1 MDTVRRNLLWIR
13 DSYCRLVFTAMV
25 IVGLPAYAGG
35 ETIVEIRPRVLEAPV
50 PCVVEGVVANPASA
64 SGESQ
69 SGFFLEDDTGGILV
83 WTDEKAAMGDRVV
96 AQGRCYLAESTRLEM
111 SAGRVDI
118 RAGEPVVLKPRRLFP
133 EEARKADWQNTLAE
147 VDGIVSEV
155 VRHEDEEFI
164 WLRGPVP
171 FRAAYRTA
179 YRGKSVSHLEP
190 GMRVILRG
198 ILVPQSDSK
207 ETPRPHELVLR
218 SDDDLVPVDAHSG
231 GSRQIIYLFLSLA
244 VLAGFWI
251 VSLRKAVQDRTKA
264 LKEALRRAE
273 ESSRM
278 KSSFVANMSHEI
290 RTPLNAIIGF
300 SDLLLDGAQGEEK
313 RLLDTIRV
321 SASSLLGVI
330 NDVLDFSKIE
340 SGKLD
345 LLLEPASP
353 LVVVEQALD
362 IVAPA
367 AVQKGLDI
375 GFLAE
380 NEIPAMVLTD
390 ASRLRQV
397 LINLLSNAVK
407 FTDSGHVGVVVRA
420 DMEESGAVRMS
431 FSVRDTGIGI
441 PGEQLSKLFQPFQ
454 QLDSSARRRHGGTGL
469 GLVISRH
476 LIRMLSGDLVVGSTP
491 GKGSVFTASM
501 VCSIAP
507 GTPVKFELPAGATF
521 ALSID
526 RTWTRGIVESLLQA
540 AGATMVEPDK
550 ASIRIA
556 DRPAAEAEQRA
567 GQRWI
572 ELSPQLRLQAV
583 RGGESIV
590 SIPLKPAVLFEAILK
605 TPGSAATVATAA
617 VVKPP
622 SQLRILVADDNAVN
636 VKVVTSLLSR
646 LGHRSEVAT
655 NGKEVLAAMD
665 KQPFDLVFLDIQM
678 PEMDGLEAARR
689 IRGQEH
695 LRERP
700 WLVALTA
707 NAMHSDREDCI
718 AAGMNDHVPKPIGL
732 KQLAAA
738 LERAEVGLQEGN
750 SAGETTAG
758 QARGASAGGN

>member
-1 MDTVRRNLLWIR
+1 MFFQRDIFGQLALTLL
-13 DSYCRLVFTAMV
+13 LLGGMTAHAGV
-25 IVGLPAYAGG
+25 EPIVD
-35 ETIVEIRPRVLEAPV
+35 IRPRVIEAPV
-50 PCVVEGVVANPASA
+50 PCEVEGVVANPASA

-69 SGFFLEDDTGGILV
+69 AGFYVEDDTGGILV

-96 AQGRCYLAESTRLEM
+96 AQGRCYLADSTRLEM

-118 RAGEPVVLKPRRLFP
+118 RPGEPVVLKPRRLFP

-147 VDGIVSEV
+147 VDGVVSEV

-164 WLRGPVP
+164 WLRGPVS

-179 YRGKSVSHLEP
+179 FRGKSVIHLEP
-190 GMRVILRG
+190 GMRVIVRG
-198 ILVPQSDSK
+198 ILLPVADST

-218 SDDDLVPVDAHSG
+218 SDDDLVPVDAPSG
-231 GSRQIIYLFLSLA
+231 GSRQIIYMFLSLA

-251 VSLRKAVQDRTKA
+251 VSLRKAVQDRTMA

-345 LLLEPASP
+345 MLLEPASP
-353 LVVVEQALD
+353 LAVVEQALD

-367 AVQKGLDI
+367 AAAKGLDI
-375 GFLAE
+375 GYLVE
-380 NEIPAMVLTD
+380 TEIPALVLTD

-407 FTDSGHVGVVVRA
+407 FTDKGHVGVVVRA
-420 DMEESGAVRMS
+420 EPSESGEVRLS

-441 PGEQLSKLFQPFQ
+441 PGDQLSRLFQPFQ

-476 LIRMLSGDLVVGSTP
+476 LIRMLNGELVVGSTP
-491 GKGSVFTASM
+491 GTGSVFTASM
-501 VCSIAP
+501 VCAIQP
-507 GTPVKFELPAGATF
+507 GTGTKWELPEGATF
-521 ALSID
+521 AVTID
-526 RTWTRGIVESLLQA
+526 RAWTRGIVESLLRE
-540 AGATMVEPDK
+540 AGATMAAPEV
-550 ASIRIA
+550 ATIRIA
-556 DRPAAEAEQRA
+556 DRPAAPAEARP

-572 ELSPQLRLQAV
+572 ELSPHLRAQAV
-583 RGGESIV
+583 RKGEAVV
-590 SIPLKPAVLFEAILK
+590 SIPLKPSVLFETIQKA
-605 TPGSAATVATAA
+605 PGPAKEAPVAP
-617 VVKPP
+617 VVRPVSP
-622 SQLRILVADDNAVN
+622 LRILVADDNTVN

-646 LGHRSEVAT
+646 LGHSSEVAT

-665 KQPFDLVFLDIQM
+665 KQPFDLIFLDIQM

-689 IRGQEH
+689 IRCQEH

-707 NAMHSDREDCI
+707 NAMQSDKEDCI

-738 LERAEVGLQEGN
+738 LERAEVGLQEAHGT
-750 SAGETTAG
+750 GD
-758 QARGASAGGN
+758 ARQEKAHGASAGGS

>member
-1 MDTVRRNLLWIR
+1 MPQA
-13 DSYCRLVFTAMV
+13 DST
-25 IVGLPAYAGG
+25 
-35 ETIVEIRPRVLEAPV
+35 
-50 PCVVEGVVANPASA
+50 
-64 SGESQ
+64 
-69 SGFFLEDDTGGILV
+69 
-83 WTDEKAAMGDRVV
+83 
-96 AQGRCYLAESTRLEM
+96 
-111 SAGRVDI
+111 
-118 RAGEPVVLKPRRLFP
+118 
-133 EEARKADWQNTLAE
+133 
-147 VDGIVSEV
+147 
-155 VRHEDEEFI
+155 
-164 WLRGPVP
+164 
-171 FRAAYRTA
+171 
-179 YRGKSVSHLEP
+179 
-190 GMRVILRG
+190 
-198 ILVPQSDSK
+198 

-251 VSLRKAVQDRTKA
+251 VSLRRAVQDRTKA

-321 SASSLLGVI
+321 SARSLLGVI

-340 SGKLD
+340 SGTLD
-345 LLLEPASP
+345 MLLEPASP
-353 LVVVEQALD
+353 LTVVEQTLD
-362 IVAPA
+362 IIAPA
-367 AVQKGLDI
+367 AQKGLDI
-375 GFLAE
+375 GYLAE
-380 NEIPAMVLTD
+380 TEIPAMVLTD

-420 DMEESGAVRMS
+420 DAEESGNVRLS

-441 PGEQLSKLFQPFQ
+441 QGEQLSKLFQPFQ

-476 LIRMLSGDLVVGSTP
+476 LIRMLNGDLVVGSTP

-501 VCSIAP
+501 VCPIAP
-507 GTPVKFELPAGATF
+507 GAPAGCDLPAGSTF

-526 RTWTRGIVESLLQA
+526 RPWTREIVESLLRA
-540 AGATMVEPDK
+540 AGATMVEPEK

-556 DRPAAEAEQRA
+556 DRPAAESERRD
-567 GQRWI
+567 GQKWI
-572 ELSPQLRLQAV
+572 ELSPQLRLQAG
-583 RGGESIV
+583 RAGQAIV
-590 SIPLKPAVLFEAILK
+590 SIPVKPAVFFEAIHFEAIQK
-605 TPGSAATVATAA
+605 TPCPATVIPAATAE
-617 VVKPP
+617 KPP

-646 LGHRSEVAT
+646 LGHSSEVAT

-732 KQLAAA
+732 KQLAAT

-750 SAGETTAG
+750 APGETLAER
-758 QARGASAGGN
+758 ARGASAGGS

>member
-1 MDTVRRNLLWIR
+1 MLL
-13 DSYCRLVFTAMV
+13 
-25 IVGLPAYAGG
+25 AGMALHAG
-35 ETIVEIRPRVLEAPV
+35 AEPIAEIRPRVIETAV

-69 SGFFLEDDTGGILV
+69 SGFYLEDDTGGILV

-96 AQGRCYLAESTRLEM
+96 AQGRCYLADSTRLEM
-111 SAGRVDI
+111 SAGRVVI
-118 RAGEPVVLKPRRLFP
+118 RAGESVVLKPRRLFP

-147 VDGIVSEV
+147 VDGVVSEV

-171 FRAAYRTA
+171 FRASYRTA
-179 YRGKSVSHLEP
+179 YRGKWVIHLEP

-198 ILVPQSDSK
+198 ILVPQADSL

-218 SDDDLVPVDAHSG
+218 SDDDLLPVDAPSG
-231 GSRQIIYLFLSLA
+231 GSRQILYLFLSLA

-251 VSLRKAVQDRTKA
+251 VSLRKAVQDRTMA
-264 LKEALRRAE
+264 LKEAVRRAE

-340 SGKLD
+340 SGKMD
-345 LLLEPASP
+345 LLVEPASP
-353 LVVVEQALD
+353 LTVVEQALD

-367 AVQKGLDI
+367 AAEKGLDI
-375 GFLAE
+375 GYLVE
-380 NEIPAMVLTD
+380 NGVPAMVLTD

-407 FTDSGHVGVVVRA
+407 FTDRGYVGVVIRA
-420 DMEESGAVRMS
+420 EEEGDGAVRLS

-476 LIRMLSGDLVVGSTP
+476 LIRMLNGDLVVGSTP

-501 VCSIAP
+501 FCSIVP
-507 GTPVKFELPAGATF
+507 GKRAQWEVPAGATF
-521 ALSID
+521 AVTVD
-526 RTWTRGIVESLLQA
+526 RAWTRGIVESLLRD
-540 AGATMVEPDK
+540 AGATMAAPEV
-550 ASIRIA
+550 ATIRIV
-556 DRPAAEAEQRA
+556 DRPAAASERRA

-572 ELSPQLRLQAV
+572 ELSPHLRPHAV
-583 RGGESIV
+583 RKGEAVV
-590 SIPLKPAVLFEAILK
+590 SIPLKPDLLFETIQK
-605 TPGSAATVATAA
+605 TSVPAPEVPAAP
-617 VVKPP
+617 VVRPASP
-622 SQLRILVADDNAVN
+622 LRILVADDNTVN

-646 LGHRSEVAT
+646 LGHSSEVAT

-665 KQPFDLVFLDIQM
+665 RKPFDLVFLDIQM

-689 IRGQEH
+689 IRCQDH

-707 NAMHSDREDCI
+707 NAMQSDREECI

-732 KQLAAA
+732 KQLVAA
-738 LERAEVGLQEGN
+738 LERAELGLQESNTDGEPREERAQG
-750 SAGETTAG
+750 AG
-758 QARGASAGGN
+758 AGGS